1 MDPKTLRFTGEH
13 EWIEA
18 GKTGAKVGLSDYAQ
32 EELSDIVYV
41 EFPPIGKK
49 VAKGETLVIL
59 ESVKATSEVYAPV
72 NGEVTNVNNDL
83 EQNPQKINDDPYG
96 EGWLVEMEISDPAQL
111 SELMDD
117 HAYQDYLKQEEL
129 N

>member
-18 GKTGAKVGLSDYAQ
+18 GKTVVKVGLSDYAQ

-41 EFPPIGKK
+41 EFPSIGKK
-49 VAKGETLVIL
+49 VEKGETLVIL

-72 NGEVTNVNNDL
+72 NGEVTNVNTDL

-96 EGWLVEMEISDPAQL
+96 EGWLVEMGISDPAQM